1 MLLLTICFYI
11 LVIYWTIEKKIKN
24 DLAGKLLK
32 ILMMKSEAIN
42 RRTENTM
49 TKKKRTKRNTTIY
62 KTLHRK
68 LKIEQHEPHYNSNG

>member
-1 MLLLTICFYI
+1 
-11 LVIYWTIEKKIKN
+11 
-24 DLAGKLLK
+24 
-32 ILMMKSEAIN
+32 MMKSEAIN